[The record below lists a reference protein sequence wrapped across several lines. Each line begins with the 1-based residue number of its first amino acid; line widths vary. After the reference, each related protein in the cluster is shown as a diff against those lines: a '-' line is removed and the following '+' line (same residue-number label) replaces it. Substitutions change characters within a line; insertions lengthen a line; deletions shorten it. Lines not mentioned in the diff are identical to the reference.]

1 MRWLFRIAGGLALV
15 AILVAVAGFFVPSTY
30 RVERSLVIAAPAQ
43 RLYPLVATPRRWPEW
58 SMWNRRDPAM
68 AMTFFGPESGA
79 GAGWSWV
86 SRTEGAGRMTF
97 LTADPTRGFTYELYF
112 PDFDSTSTGDI
123 RFEPEGAGTR
133 VTWTNVG
140 SVGRNPLMHYMALA
154 MDRMVGPD
162 FEAGLANLK
171 AIAERP
177 AP

>member
-1 MRWLFRIAGGLALV
+1 MRSLLRVVGGLVLV
-15 AILVAVAGFFVPSTY
+15 AVLVVVAGFFVPSTY
-30 RVERSLVIAAPAQ
+30 RVERSLVIAAPPE
-43 RLYPLVATPRRWPEW
+43 RLYPLVAAPRRWPEW

-68 AMTFFGPESGA
+68 AMSFFGPESGA

-86 SRTEGAGRMTF
+86 SRTEGKGRMTF
-97 LTADPTRGFTYELYF
+97 LTADPARGFTYELYF
-112 PDFDSTSTGDI
+112 PDYQSTSTGDI
-123 RFEPEGAGTR
+123 RFERQGAGTR

-140 SVGRNPLMHYMALA
+140 SVGANPLMHYMALA

-177 AP
+177 

>member
-1 MRWLFRIAGGLALV
+1 MRWLLRIAGGLVLV
-15 AILVAVAGFFVPSTY
+15 AILVVVAGFFVPSTY
-30 RVERSLVIAAPAQ
+30 RVERSLVIAAPPE

-86 SRTEGAGRMTF
+86 SRTEGKGRMTF
-97 LTADPTRGFTYELYF
+97 LTADPARGFTYELYF
-112 PDFDSTSTGDI
+112 PDYESTSSGEI
-123 RFEPEGAGTR
+123 RFEPQPGGTR

-162 FEAGLANLK
+162 FDAGLANLK
-171 AIAERP
+171 AMAERP
-177 AP
+177 